1 MEISEKISIKKVATA
16 RSIIFSQWVL
26 QPRYCDYYTLSN
38 GESQAKISNHE
49 KIDKKDERKMILTPE
64 NVLQE
69 LEKKYNE
76 HKGAFNE
83 DFAINLSFYMDFAI
97 SRKNIEFIKAVHDKL
112 ISLLMKNSDMYK
124 DFLHRQ
130 FGKP

>member
-1 MEISEKISIKKVATA
+1 MQRKINTFAELSSCEV
-16 RSIIFSQWVL
+16 
-26 QPRYCDYYTLSN
+26 DYYFIAFYRK
-38 GESQAKISNHE
+38 SQAKISNHE

-83 DFAINLSFYMDFAI
+83 DFAIQLSFYMDFAI
-97 SRKNIEFIKAVHDKL
+97 SRKNIELIKAVHDKL
-112 ISLLMKNSDMYK
+112 ISLLMK
-124 DFLHRQ
+124 
-130 FGKP
+130 GE

>member
-1 MEISEKISIKKVATA
+1 
-16 RSIIFSQWVL
+16 
-26 QPRYCDYYTLSN
+26 
-38 GESQAKISNHE
+38 
-49 KIDKKDERKMILTPE
+49 MILTPE

-83 DFAINLSFYMDFAI
+83 DYMDFAI
-97 SRKNIEFIKAVHDKL
+97 SRKNIELIKAVHDKL
-112 ISLLMKNSDMYK
+112 ISLLMRNSDMYK

>member
-1 MEISEKISIKKVATA
+1 
-16 RSIIFSQWVL
+16 
-26 QPRYCDYYTLSN
+26 
-38 GESQAKISNHE
+38 
-49 KIDKKDERKMILTPE
+49 MILTPE

-83 DFAINLSFYMDFAI
+83 DFAIHLSFYMDFAI
-97 SRKNIEFIKAVHDKL
+97 SRKNIELIKAVHDKL

-130 FGKP
+130 FCKP